1 MVIERAHTFEE
12 NIEIKKLKNREE
24 EVFKMK
30 RS

>member
-24 EVFKMK
+24 LKMK
-30 RS
+30 RSR